1 MKTILLAEDEVDL
14 RFIIKT
20 TLESPNYRIL
30 EADDG
35 EAALKIARQ
44 EKLDLVLLDWM
55 MPGVSGIMVAQEL
68 RKNPETADVP
78 IIMVTARSQRSDR
91 DRGREVGT
99 FAYLVKPFSPLELL
113 NVVEEALS

>member
-20 TLESPNYRIL
+20 TLERPSYRIL

-35 EAALKIARQ
+35 ESALEIARN
-44 EKLDLVLLDWM
+44 ERLDLVLLDWM
-55 MPGVSGIMVAQEL
+55 MPGVSGITVAEEL
-68 RKNPETADVP
+68 RKNPETAQIP
-78 IIMVTARSQRSDR
+78 IIMVTARSQRADR
-91 DRGREVGT
+91 DRGEEVGT

-113 NVVEEALS
+113 NAVEEALS